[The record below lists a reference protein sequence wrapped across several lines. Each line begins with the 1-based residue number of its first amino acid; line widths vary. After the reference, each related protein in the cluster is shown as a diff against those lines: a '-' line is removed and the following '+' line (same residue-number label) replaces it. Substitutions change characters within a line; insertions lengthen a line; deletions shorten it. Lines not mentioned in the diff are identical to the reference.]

1 MLIPGDLAVY
11 EITLTCGLHTFFM
24 GNSYRPLDMRAE
36 TPPEVV
42 GSDGKNFRKIMEENL
57 LEMDRVDL
65 PMRVIIGASHN
76 TNPYADPL
84 SFQHKYLWQVCHL
97 ARELCHAHSY
107 EFIPANF
114 LQIKQDAGRVDAF

>member
-11 EITLTCGLHTFFM
+11 EFTLTRGLHTFFM
-24 GNSYRPLDMRAE
+24 GILYRLLDMRAE
-36 TPPEVV
+36 TTPEVV
-42 GSDGKNFRKIMEENL
+42 GSDGNKFRKIMEENL

-65 PMRVIIGASHN
+65 PVRVIIGTSHK
-76 TNPYADPL
+76 TYPYADPL
-84 SFQHKYLWQVCHL
+84 SFQHKNLWQVCHL

-114 LQIKQDAGRVDAF
+114 LQIKQKAGRVDAF